1 MNTVFA
7 ECFADELEKV
17 ACAMESSG
25 GAPEAWSDRFKGTP
39 LQQAAINLELQQA
52 TSDMQFDEMEAQQ
65 REQEEAEQAQRA
77 QRPSVWRQRSIA
89 NDKFRI
95 ARKQM
100 ERQLLVAKLQ
110 QQQSD
115 QDEGWQDLDQVQK
128 TQQPGRLP
136 PRPMQNMQQGQGAVP
151 QQQEAASRAD
161 QPQSG

>member
-1 MNTVFA
+1 MNSVFA

-17 ACAMESSG
+17 SCGPMSVGDSG
-25 GAPEAWSDRFKGTP
+25 PDAWSDKFKGSP
-39 LQQAAINLELQQA
+39 LQQSAINLELQQA
-52 TSDMQFDEMEAQQ
+52 TSDMQFDEM
-65 REQEEAEQAQRA
+65 QAQRDERNRQEGDIWQ
-77 QRPSVWRQRSIA
+77 QRNAA

-100 ERQLLVAKLQ
+100 ERQLLVGKLQ

-115 QDEGWQDLDQVQK
+115 QDDGWQDLDQVQK
-128 TQQPGRLP
+128 SPQPGRLP

-151 QQQEAASRAD
+151 QQGQEAAPQAD